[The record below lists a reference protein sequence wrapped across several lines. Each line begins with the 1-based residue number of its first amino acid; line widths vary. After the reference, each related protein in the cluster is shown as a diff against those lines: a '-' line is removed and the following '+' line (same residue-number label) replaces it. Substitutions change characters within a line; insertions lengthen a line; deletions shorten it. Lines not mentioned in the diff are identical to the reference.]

1 LISIKPSSSLI
12 LGYVLGMTE
21 LSRRLG
27 EAVKVLR
34 ERRGLSQESLAA
46 QAGVHRSTVL
56 HVENDLSPKAGPVL
70 DTVERLARG
79 LNLTPSDLIA
89 YADGSEDP
97 EEDDEG

>member
-1 LISIKPSSSLI
+1 
-12 LGYVLGMTE
+12 MTE

-27 EAVKVLR
+27 EVIKLMR
-34 ERRGLSQESLAA
+34 ERRDLSQEGLAA

-56 HVENDLSPKAGPVL
+56 KVERNFSPKSGPTL

-79 LNLTPSDLIA
+79 LNLNPSDLIA

-97 EEDDEG
+97 DDDEDEV

>member
-1 LISIKPSSSLI
+1 
-12 LGYVLGMTE
+12 MTE

-27 EAVKVLR
+27 EVIKLIR
-34 ERRGLSQESLAA
+34 ERRDLSQEALAA

-56 HVENDLSPKAGPVL
+56 NVERNSSPKSGPTL

-97 EEDDEG
+97 DDDEDEDEG

>member
-1 LISIKPSSSLI
+1 
-12 LGYVLGMTE
+12 MTE

-27 EAVKVLR
+27 EAIKLVR

-56 HVENDLSPKAGPVL
+56 NAENDLSPKSGPTL

-79 LNLTPSDLIA
+79 LNLNPSDLIA

-97 EEDDEG
+97 DEDGEG

>member
-1 LISIKPSSSLI
+1 
-12 LGYVLGMTE
+12 MTE

-27 EAVKVLR
+27 EAVRVLR
-34 ERRGLSQESLAA
+34 ERRGLSQESLAT

-56 HVENDLSPKAGPVL
+56 HVENDSSAKAGPAL

-97 EEDDEG
+97 EDEDDEG